1 VAIASV
7 VTLLITIAFF
17 GPADYGQRT
26 NISRYQSTTKLNSSG
41 QAMTSTTI
49 KSTRPRAILHIGPH
63 KVASTYIQT
72 KLCEEKDLLESIGF
86 TVPIA
91 KSCKV
96 CSAKHFAGAAFELQK
111 NMDRARLFSCSPSP
125 VTDLKDSLGSYNG
138 SIILSS
144 EVFDIVGDEGVAQLA
159 DILSDY
165 ETTVVIL
172 YRRKL
177 EHIMSYYTQ
186 LNKHLIPRS
195 FKEFL
200 WEISSIN
207 PSAGPDTSV
216 GGFGGLCYKR
226 LIELYSRH
234 FGKENLTIIN
244 YNGIQSAGADP
255 WGVLVKEVIG
265 NKDYQ
270 PLEEDERKNVSPDP
284 FLLSVASHYYYS
296 TWLNSTISNLSTVSN
311 VLPKLS
317 CILPLLK
324 PLEEILPKMCT
335 NLSILCSLWEAQELE
350 YIASLNG
357 TSQLLHFDTDSKGDF
372 TLQDTNQTI
381 CDIDIAKLETDVDKM
396 QYHSALERVHSQI
409 GVKCSRRKL

>member
-1 VAIASV
+1 VAIATV
-7 VTLLITIAFF
+7 VTLFVTIAFF
-17 GPADYGQRT
+17 GPADYGQRI
-26 NISRYQSTTKLNSSG
+26 NISRYQSITKLNSSG
-41 QAMTSTTI
+41 QAMTSTNI

-72 KLCEEKDLLESIGF
+72 KLCEERDLLKSIRF

-91 KSCKV
+91 KPCK
-96 CSAKHFAGAAFELQK
+96 CQAKHFAGVAAQLRGDMNKAEKFKCFL
-111 NMDRARLFSCSPSP
+111 DP
-125 VTDLKDSLGSYNG
+125 VADLKYALKLTNDSV
-138 SIILSS
+138 ILSS
-144 EVFDIVGDEGVAQLA
+144 EGFDLLDDVAVARLA

-165 ETTVVIL
+165 DTTVVIL

-186 LNKHLIPRS
+186 LNKSIIPRS

-200 WEISSIN
+200 WEFSSID
-207 PSAGPDTSV
+207 PIAGPDTYI

-255 WGVLVKEVIG
+255 WDVLVKEVIG
-265 NKDYQ
+265 YKDHQ
-270 PLEEDERKNVSPDP
+270 TLKKDEKKNVSPDP
-284 FLLSVASHYYYS
+284 FLLSVASHYYHS
-296 TWLNSTISNLSTVSN
+296 TWLNSTINNLSTDSN
-311 VLPKLS
+311 VLPTLS

-350 YIASLNG
+350 YLASLNG

-372 TLQDTNQTI
+372 ILQDTNHTI
-381 CDIDIAKLETDVDKM
+381 CDIDIAKLETDVDQM

-409 GVKCSRRKL
+409 GMKCSRRKL

>member
-1 VAIASV
+1 VAIATV
-7 VTLLITIAFF
+7 VTLFVTIAFF
-17 GPADYGQRT
+17 GPADYGHRI
-26 NISRYQSTTKLNSSG
+26 NISRYQSITKLNSSG
-41 QAMTSTTI
+41 QAMTSTNI

-72 KLCEEKDLLESIGF
+72 KLCEERDLLESMGF
-86 TVPIA
+86 TVPIT
-91 KSCKV
+91 KRCK
-96 CSAKHFAGAAFELQK
+96 CRAKHFAGVAAQLRGDMNKAEQFG
-111 NMDRARLFSCSPSP
+111 CSLDP
-125 VTDLKDSLGSYNG
+125 VADLKYALKLTNDSV
-138 SIILSS
+138 ILSS
-144 EVFDIVGDEGVAQLA
+144 EGFDLLDDVAVAQLA

-165 ETTVVIL
+165 DTTVVIL

-186 LNKHLIPRS
+186 LNKRLIPRS

-200 WEISSIN
+200 WKFSSID

-216 GGFGGLCYKR
+216 KEFGGLCYKR

-255 WGVLVKEVIG
+255 WDVLVKEVIG
-265 NKDYQ
+265 YKDHQ
-270 PLEEDERKNVSPDP
+270 TLKKVEKKNVSPDP
-284 FLLSVASHYYYS
+284 FLLSVASHYYHS
-296 TWLNSTISNLSTVSN
+296 AWLNSTINNLSTDSN

-324 PLEEILPKMCT
+324 PLEEMLPKMCT

-350 YIASLNG
+350 YFASLNG

-372 TLQDTNQTI
+372 ILQDTNHTI
-381 CDIDIAKLETDVDKM
+381 CDIDIAKLETDVDQM
-396 QYHSALERVHSQI
+396 QYHSTLERVHSQI
-409 GVKCSRRKL
+409 GMKCSRRKL